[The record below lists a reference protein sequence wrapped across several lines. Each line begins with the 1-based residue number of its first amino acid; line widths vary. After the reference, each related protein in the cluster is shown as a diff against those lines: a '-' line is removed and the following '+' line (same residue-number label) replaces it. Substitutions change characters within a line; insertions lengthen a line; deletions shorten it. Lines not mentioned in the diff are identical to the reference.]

1 MDPSAIRDF
10 HRYFTLRHVL
20 GDKAVVNVIDS
31 EGNEEVY
38 DGAALDRFLDKVYN
52 DYSIECEE
60 RCNGC

>member
-10 HRYFTLRHVL
+10 HRYFALRHVL

-52 DYSIECEE
+52 TFTEE
-60 RCNGC
+60 HYEGD